1 MSRSMG
7 RRKHVSNTSLLKS
20 VLRKRHNLS
29 EDMSCANRATDP
41 IVSRDVE
48 TLFESLVRDIRS
60 LDQYVDQI
68 ETDHLIGAL
77 EEVLLLSA
85 STQSGEQ
92 SVNGLAEAV
101 NRVNAITG
109 RIARLLPPMP
119 TDAEPDPY
127 RPLRDALQR
136 YIAATAGLP
145 LVGGTGVDDNVDE
158 SSSCGDP
165 DNDRAPTA
173 SPQSDH
179 NTGDSLSA
187 NLPTSSSSADTTGL
201 SLTDEHINTAS
212 HSDASSHRC
221 SSRSSTH

>member
-1 MSRSMG
+1 MG
-7 RRKHVSNTSLLKS
+7 RRKHVSNNSLLKS
-20 VLRKRHNLS
+20 VLRKSHNLS
-29 EDMSCANRATDP
+29 QDMSKANRVTDS
-41 IVSRDVE
+41 VSRDVE
-48 TLFESLVRDIRS
+48 ILFESLVRDIRS

-68 ETDHLIGAL
+68 ETDHLIGAI

-85 STQSGEQ
+85 PTQSEEQ
-92 SVNGLAEAV
+92 SVDGLAAV

-109 RIARLLPPMP
+109 TIARLLPPIP
-119 TDAEPDPY
+119 TDGDTDSY

-136 YIAATAGLP
+136 YIGATAGLP
-145 LVGGTGVDDNVDE
+145 LVGETRVDANVDE

-187 NLPTSSSSADTTGL
+187 N
-201 SLTDEHINTAS
+201 
-212 HSDASSHRC
+212 
-221 SSRSSTH
+221 